1 MPTHRQLIRLRWN
14 WQEIRLFSN
23 DLRTRIFMS
32 QPAPLVK
39 VARVFRRLESACE
52 ACQSMP
58 SVEKKTSVSAVPA
71 YFSGWWVNFNRDSWT
86 EGGRSRYEW
95 DNSWAGKESWNDFDC
110 TASQLR
116 GLFRLPRIWPFCSEL
131 SIQSRGKQSSGP
143 TEGWAVPVRS
153 AVVAQAPIVA
163 NRVNDPVL

>member
-71 YFSGWWVNFNRDSWT
+71 YFSGW
-86 EGGRSRYEW
+86 
-95 DNSWAGKESWNDFDC
+95 
-110 TASQLR
+110 
-116 GLFRLPRIWPFCSEL
+116 
-131 SIQSRGKQSSGP
+131 
-143 TEGWAVPVRS
+143 
-153 AVVAQAPIVA
+153 
-163 NRVNDPVL
+163 